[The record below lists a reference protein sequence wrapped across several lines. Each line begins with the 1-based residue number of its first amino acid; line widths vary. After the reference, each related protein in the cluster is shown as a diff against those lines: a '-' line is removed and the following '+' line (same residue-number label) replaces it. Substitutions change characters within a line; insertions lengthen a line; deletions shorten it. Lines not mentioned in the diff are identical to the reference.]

1 MATFATAVLVI
12 FAVAVSGAVYLLPT
26 FVGWARRVPH
36 LGSVA
41 VVNVLLGWTL
51 AGWVVALAMA
61 LRSAATAG
69 PVIQVVQNLPPGPM
83 AGPPHLPG
91 QPPQIGPPPR
101 QAPGW
106 STPPYGPVTPSRHAG
121 SAQPATPPARPASQ
135 APPLI
140 LPPHAGQP
148 REQSHDSSE
157 FRQPDHPDRG

>member
-1 MATFATAVLVI
+1 MATFATALLVI

-26 FVGWARRVPH
+26 FVGWARHVPH

-41 VVNVLLGWTL
+41 VVNVLLGWTQ

-69 PVIQVVQNLPPGPM
+69 PVIQVVQNLPSGPM
-83 AGPPHLPG
+83 AGPPHMPG

-106 STPPYGPVTPSRHAG
+106 
-121 SAQPATPPARPASQ
+121 ATPPARPASQ

-148 REQSHDSSE
+148 REQSHDGSE